1 MRAAA
6 VALAILGLIFA
17 LWAGRFWLGA
27 STGRMPNVAQVNFE
41 EYRVN
46 MAVGLLE
53 IARFNRAAA
62 LLTAIA
68 AVLSTTS
75 VLLVVWASN

>member
-6 VALAILGLIFA
+6 VTLAILGLIFA

-27 STGRMPNVAQVNFE
+27 SMVRMPNVAEVSFE

-53 IARFNRAAA
+53 IARFNRVAT

-68 AVLSTTS
+68 AVLSTAS
-75 VLLVVWASN
+75 VLFAVWASN